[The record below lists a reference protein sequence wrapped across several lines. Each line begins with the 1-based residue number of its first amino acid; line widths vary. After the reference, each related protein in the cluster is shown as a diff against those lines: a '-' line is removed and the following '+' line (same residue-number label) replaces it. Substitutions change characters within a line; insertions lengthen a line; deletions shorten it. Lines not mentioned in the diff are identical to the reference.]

1 VTLGTI
7 SHFYTMISSIF
18 KVVIQTTVNSHF
30 TSFKSFTM
38 IEGVYRKRSSMDKE
52 KVRLTI
58 DIPKDLRQKAK
69 AYAAL
74 HNLSMR
80 GLIVMLLQKLIEEY
94 ANQE

>member
-1 VTLGTI
+1 
-7 SHFYTMISSIF
+7 
-18 KVVIQTTVNSHF
+18 
-30 TSFKSFTM
+30 
-38 IEGVYRKRSSMDKE
+38 MDKE

-74 HNLSMR
+74 NNLSMR

-94 ANQE
+94 TNQE